1 VGGRV
6 AVIGAGPNGLVCAIR
21 LAAAGLEVSVLE
33 QASGPG
39 GGVKSAEDTLP
50 GFVHDR
56 CAGFFPLTAA
66 SPAFRG
72 LGLERHGLQ
81 WVDPPIPMAHPF
93 VDGSAIALHRDL
105 NATVASLERAAARA
119 GSAWRSLVEPL
130 LANGDTVVRVG
141 LEPFPPVAPA
151 LMLAVKLRRRAIELA
166 RLALG
171 SAASMGH
178 ELFGDDR
185 PTAWLCGSTTHS
197 DLSPGAACGAALAL
211 GLKVLGHLVGWPFPR
226 GGAGRLTDAM
236 VGRLGELGGAVR
248 CGAPVERILSRR
260 GRVAAVE
267 LRRGEVVPADAV
279 VAAVSAA
286 PLAAM
291 LPDDALPAR
300 LLERLRRWRY
310 GLGTF
315 KLDWALSGPV
325 PWEAAEARRAAV
337 VHVGDTL
344 EAMFRA
350 AQEAGLGRVPLTPTM
365 VVGQH
370 TLHDPSRG
378 PDGGHTLYAYTH
390 VPNALD
396 VEEEE
401 VAERVEER
409 IERFAPGFRRL
420 VLARALRS
428 PATLERENPSLVG
441 GDLGGGSYELDQ
453 QLVFRPAPELVRY
466 RTPLRGLYLA
476 GASVHPGGGV
486 HGSCGQGAARALL
499 ADRSPVRF
507 WR

>member
-33 QASGPG
+33 QASQPG

-72 LGLERHGLQ
+72 LGLERHGLD
-81 WVDPPIPMAHPF
+81 WVDPAIPMAHPF
-93 VDGSAIALHRDL
+93 ADGSAIALHRDL
-105 NATVASLERAAARA
+105 NATVASLDRAVAGAGRSWRA
-119 GSAWRSLVEPL
+119 LIEPL
-130 LANGDTVVRVG
+130 LANGDTLVRAG

-151 LMLAVKLRRRAIELA
+151 LLLALKLRRRAIEVA

-178 ELFGDDR
+178 EVFGHDR

-211 GLKVLGHLVGWPFPR
+211 GLNVLGHLVGWPFPR
-226 GGAGRLTDAM
+226 GGARRLTDAM
-236 VGRLGELGGAVR
+236 VGRLGELGGTVR
-248 CGAPVERILSRR
+248 CDARVERIVSRR
-260 GRVAAVE
+260 GRVAAVG
-267 LRRGEVVPADAV
+267 LRGGEEIPADAV
-279 VAAVSAA
+279 VATVSAA

-300 LLERLRRWRY
+300 LLRRLRRWRY

-325 PWEAAEARRAAV
+325 PWEAPEARQAAV

-344 EAMFRA
+344 DVMFRA
-350 AQEAGLGRVPLTPTM
+350 AQEAGLRRVPRTPTM

-370 TLHDPSRG
+370 TLHDASRG
-378 PDGGHTLYAYTH
+378 PNGGHTLYAYTH
-390 VPNALD
+390 VPNALE
-396 VEEEE
+396 VEEE
-401 VAERVEER
+401 VAELVEER

-420 VLARALRS
+420 VLGRAVRS

-476 GASVHPGGGV
+476 SASVHPGGGV
-486 HGSCGQGAARALL
+486 HGSCGEGAARALL
-499 ADRSPVRF
+499 TDRSRLRF